1 MRLWRIS
8 DVGMLTKKKL
18 HFLSVRVYDVWML
31 QRIFG
36 WYLQVIFEARREDSN
51 LMQIIQSASVTFG
64 FLRSGDSTSFVGYFA
79 SDVKS
84 VDGIMTNSKF
94 ISTLRATVGPLLL
107 TISHNVHVE
116 EENPSGVIMPHC
128 FGICCKDELNG
139 HYSLCTHFS
148 RRI

>member
-1 MRLWRIS
+1 
-8 DVGMLTKKKL
+8 MLTKKKL

-94 ISTLRATVGPLLL
+94 ISTLRATVGTAPFNN
-107 TISHNVHVE
+107 I
-116 EENPSGVIMPHC
+116 P
-128 FGICCKDELNG
+128 
-139 HYSLCTHFS
+139 
-148 RRI
+148 